1 MILKKPTKKQYD
13 SLFGSIREQVATV
26 LALALNDDNSPV
38 FADEN
43 TVSYRQFCDVVEE
56 IKRTAEADAEGMV
69 FVTNGLAIVNIY
81 VNEVEQLFAIKDEDT
96 RFEALQ
102 RVAFSKLRLH
112 GRQLTQEELDDLPF
126 ADQLIAIKKLVK
138 DITGDSESPL
148 PKSAKE

>member
-13 SLFGSIREQVATV
+13 SLFGPIRDQVVAV
-26 LALALNDDNSPV
+26 LALAFNDDNSPV

-43 TVSYRQFCDVVEE
+43 AVSYRQFCEVVEE
-56 IKRTAEADAEGMV
+56 IKRTAEADAEGME
-69 FVTNGLAIVNIY
+69 FVTKGLAIVNIY
-81 VNEVEQLFAIKDEDT
+81 VNEVEQLFMIKDADA

-102 RVAFSKLRLH
+102 KIAYSKLRLH
-112 GRQLTQEELDDLPF
+112 GRPLTAEEFDDLPF
-126 ADQLIAIKKLVK
+126 ADQLIAVKKMVK

>member
-13 SLFGSIREQVATV
+13 SLFGPIRDQVAAV
-26 LALALNDDNSPV
+26 LALAFNDDNSPV

-43 TVSYRQFCDVVEE
+43 AVSYRQFCEVVEE
-56 IKRTAEADAEGMV
+56 IKRTAEADAEGME
-69 FVTNGLAIVNIY
+69 FVTKGLAIVSIY
-81 VNEVEQLFAIKDEDT
+81 VNEVEQLFMIKDADA

-102 RVAFSKLRLH
+102 KIAYSKLRLY
-112 GRQLTQEELDDLPF
+112 GRPLTAEEFDDLPF
-126 ADQLIAIKKLVK
+126 ADQLIAVKKMVK